1 MKESIIN
8 VLALFGAAILVISI
22 WLAVFTLL
30 AAWKAHVKEKK
41 RRRKRAYE
49 VAHRFEKKPVAKCHC
64 IDCRHC
70 QGFRFADDPFEPKA
84 INCDLWD
91 RGMVTYDS
99 SFCYRAD
106 PRK

>member
-1 MKESIIN
+1 MSKKKNVEEKEHTRSHIG
-8 VLALFGAAILVISI
+8 L
-22 WLAVFTLL
+22 
-30 AAWKAHVKEKK
+30 K
-41 RRRKRAYE
+41 
-49 VAHRFEKKPVAKCHC
+49 KKPVAKCHC

-70 QGFRFADDPFEPKA
+70 QGFRFADDSFEPKA

-91 RGMVTYDS
+91 RGMVTYDN

>member
-8 VLALFGAAILVISI
+8 VLALFGAITVLISI
-22 WLAVFTLL
+22 GFLIFITVV
-30 AAWKAHVKEKK
+30 AWKEHVKEEKC
-41 RRRKRAYE
+41 RRKRAYE

-70 QGFRFADDPFEPKA
+70 QGFRFADDSFEPKA

-91 RGMVTYDS
+91 RGMVTYDD

>member
-1 MKESIIN
+1 MKENIIN
-8 VLALFGAAILVISI
+8 VLALFGAVILVISI

-30 AAWKAHVKEKK
+30 AAWKEHVKEKK

-91 RGMVTYDS
+91 RGIVTYDS

-106 PRK
+106 PKK

>member
-1 MKESIIN
+1 VKESIIN
-8 VLALFGAAILVISI
+8 VLALFGAITVLMSI
-22 WLAVFTLL
+22 GFLIFMTVVAL
-30 AAWKAHVKEKK
+30 KEHVKEEK

-49 VAHRFEKKPVAKCHC
+49 IAHRFEKKPVAKCHC

-70 QGFRFADDPFEPKA
+70 QGFRFAEDLFEPKA
-84 INCDLWD
+84 INCDLWN
-91 RGMVTYDS
+91 RSMVAYDN

>member
-8 VLALFGAAILVISI
+8 VLALFGAITVLISI
-22 WLAVFTLL
+22 GFLIFITVV
-30 AAWKAHVKEKK
+30 AWKEHVKEEKC
-41 RRRKRAYE
+41 RRKRAYE

-70 QGFRFADDPFEPKA
+70 QGFRFADDSFEQNA

-91 RGMVTYDS
+91 RG
-99 SFCYRAD
+99 
-106 PRK
+106 

>member
-8 VLALFGAAILVISI
+8 VLALFGAMTVIMAIGFLIFMTI
-22 WLAVFTLL
+22 T
-30 AAWKAHVKEKK
+30 AWKEHVKEKK
-41 RRRKRAYE
+41 RRRKREYE
-49 VAHRFEKKPVAKCHC
+49 VAHRFERKPLAKCHC

-84 INCDLWD
+84 IKCDLWN
-91 RGMVTYDS
+91 GCMVTYDN

-106 PRK
+106 PRR